1 MRAVH
6 SVALFVAFASTAC
19 LDVSDASLGD
29 NDAGGTGGTSSV
41 QGDDDTGGTGD
52 TAATSGGNE
61 PGGAPDTGRNVT
73 PCVADNQIVITD
85 DTNYSFSSTLTIQS
99 TVVRDAENLQF
110 DWSGVT
116 VDFFG
121 APVDP
126 ATDIDMILIS
136 LWGMTQGELAANLNR
151 DNLPLS
157 ANQGAITFYPDG
169 TQTSAQLLDFDSFHT
184 PIPEEDLWARFD
196 TSTPGYQ
203 YPPESHTF
211 MVMASTGTIP
221 GKHSRMLGFFRLDP
235 NSTNTT
241 VALTN
246 DSTQMQWSVDLAHA
260 PQLGVPAGDPDLNI
274 DWSQMTRNALGNQYD
289 VTQIT
294 EAVVAHYAD
303 MTITDLEE
311 QFLFLQDRAD
321 EWYSGDVVAGTDMDL
336 SELADEEGNSFAG
349 IDSNGVWLVALFCTN
364 GCNNPAPWSI
374 TLLTPC

>member
-52 TAATSGGNE
+52 TAATPGGNG

-126 ATDIDMILIS
+126 ATDIDMILIDPDGNVDLDGATLAS
-136 LWGMTQGELAANLNR
+136 PERAVVDAPTPGVWTVLVDAFALPTDRDAIALYARADGKRLAAHR
-151 DNLPLS
+151 
-157 ANQGAITFYPDG
+157 
-169 TQTSAQLLDFDSFHT
+169 
-184 PIPEEDLWARFD
+184 
-196 TSTPGYQ
+196 
-203 YPPESHTF
+203 
-211 MVMASTGTIP
+211 
-221 GKHSRMLGFFRLDP
+221 
-235 NSTNTT
+235 
-241 VALTN
+241 
-246 DSTQMQWSVDLAHA
+246 
-260 PQLGVPAGDPDLNI
+260 
-274 DWSQMTRNALGNQYD
+274 
-289 VTQIT
+289 
-294 EAVVAHYAD
+294 
-303 MTITDLEE
+303 
-311 QFLFLQDRAD
+311 
-321 EWYSGDVVAGTDMDL
+321 
-336 SELADEEGNSFAG
+336 
-349 IDSNGVWLVALFCTN
+349 
-364 GCNNPAPWSI
+364 
-374 TLLTPC
+374 